1 MKLTENM
8 LPDLEMFLN
17 LYYLKIIRFN
27 IHTGEYSII
36 LDNCSLWN
44 GDYYHILELLRD
56 CPVHP
61 DDVDD
66 YNKNINL
73 EDIEVDL
80 YREFDVRVK
89 VGDRYYLTKMIFAPS
104 LEEEDIFYF
113 FVKEVELIGL

>member
-36 LDNCSLWN
+36 LDNCSFWN

-66 YNKNINL
+66 YNKNII
-73 EDIEVDL
+73 DIT
-80 YREFDVRVK
+80 YNMRIIQHMHSIISKIYFNNTKKK
-89 VGDRYYLTKMIFAPS
+89 V
-104 LEEEDIFYF
+104 
-113 FVKEVELIGL
+113 